1 MSLSADGTL
10 YFITNS
16 KLYAY
21 NSLNGDIKWEY
32 GISYDPKY
40 KSAPTIDSS
49 GTIYL
54 VDNVGTIYAI
64 NPDGTLKWQYLTEKL
79 SSSSTRTTIN
89 PFIGLDGTIYASNGY
104 RNLYALDQNGTLK
117 WTFNTSAPLH
127 SALIDKNN
135 KIYISVG
142 NNVSS
147 LDSNGVQLWSIETET
162 AIIGSSLAIAEDGT
176 IYVAGNMGKI
186 YAIGG
191 DVEEG
196 EEPTNPP
203 LDPEPPVEPKGD
215 RAILVITLNTGVEKE
230 YDLSMQE
237 VQQFINWYEGK
248 AAGSGPITFAINKH
262 YNNKGPFKQR
272 QDYIIFDK
280 LVTFE
285 VNEY

>member
-1 MSLSADGTL
+1 MHLDTLCCFGEVVLDGTTKWSKQIKLKNFSPISLSADGTL
-10 YFITNS
+10 YFFTNS

-32 GISYDPKY
+32 SIPYDPNH

-49 GTIYL
+49 GTIYI

-64 NPDGTLKWQYLTEKL
+64 NPDGTLKWQYLTEQL
-79 SSSSTRTTIN
+79 SRSSTRTTID
-89 PFIGLDGTIYASNGY
+89 PFIGLDGTIYASNG
-104 RNLYALDQNGTLK
+104 
-117 WTFNTSAPLH
+117 
-127 SALIDKNN
+127 I
-135 KIYISVG
+135 
-142 NNVSS
+142 
-147 LDSNGVQLWSIETET
+147 QLWSIETET
-162 AIIGSSLAIAEDGT
+162 AVIGSTLAIAEDGT

-191 DVEEG
+191 DVEEGEEGEEG

-215 RAILVITLNTGVEKE
+215 RAILVITLNTGIEKE

-248 AAGSGPITFAINKH
+248 AAGTGPITFAINK
-262 YNNKGPFKQR
+262 YDNNKGPFKQR